1 MTPGW
6 AEARL
11 ALAGTLRLA
20 RGDRGGMAY
29 FDPSIDG
36 FWHSFRAAAVCYPL
50 YLILLTFPIEIGTG
64 SEINETR
71 LLAVETIHFVISWV
85 AFPLA
90 VLPIIDWLGRGDRFL
105 PYMVAYNWCQ
115 VPQTMVFA
123 TIAMAGGVG
132 LLSVDA
138 VVVVD
143 LFAGLA
149 TLVYEWYIARVGL
162 ALSGGRAVL
171 IIAIDVV
178 LATLLSHISMTMY

>member
-1 MTPGW
+1 
-6 AEARL
+6 
-11 ALAGTLRLA
+11 
-20 RGDRGGMAY
+20 
-29 FDPSIDG
+29 
-36 FWHSFRAAAVCYPL
+36 
-50 YLILLTFPIEIGTG
+50 
-64 SEINETR
+64 
-71 LLAVETIHFVISWV
+71 
-85 AFPLA
+85 
-90 VLPIIDWLGRGDRFL
+90 
-105 PYMVAYNWCQ
+105 
-115 VPQTMVFA
+115 
-123 TIAMAGGVG
+123 MAGGVG